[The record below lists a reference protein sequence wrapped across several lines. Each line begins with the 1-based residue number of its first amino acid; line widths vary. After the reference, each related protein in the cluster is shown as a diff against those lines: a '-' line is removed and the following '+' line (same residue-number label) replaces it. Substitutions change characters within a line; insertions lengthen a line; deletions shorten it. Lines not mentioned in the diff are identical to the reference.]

1 MSEEL
6 SDHVAK
12 GQMLRRRWVQL
23 LLCCGL
29 LLAVLWLVRVR
40 YARSHNF
47 DPIHV
52 QLAGDEWRDCRV
64 FYQSIYGSW
73 GQLMV
78 DERYPNRWIQSPS
91 VNGVVQ
97 VLVECPGDRRI
108 TGESVEVRAGSS
120 WGIARVVPQL
130 REANAE
136 VLPAGVRDRW
146 TCLEF
151 SPPVTSLI
159 PLAQGTINWQ
169 GDLWLLLVPVVQVL
183 TLGGAGLSW
192 LCLVPVR
199 RWTRG

>member
-1 MSEEL
+1 MSEKL
-6 SDHVAK
+6 SDQGVLRTT
-12 GQMLRRRWVQL
+12 LRRRWVQV
-23 LLCCGL
+23 LLCAGL

-52 QLAGDEWRDCRV
+52 QLSGDEWRDCRV

-73 GQLMV
+73 GQLV
-78 DERYPNRWIQSPS
+78 GDERYRNRWIQSPS
-91 VNGVVQ
+91 VNGVVR
-97 VLVECPGDRRI
+97 VLVECPGERRI
-108 TGESVEVRAGSS
+108 SGESVEVRAGSS
-120 WGIARVVPQL
+120 WVVGRVVPQL
-130 REANAE
+130 RETNPGS
-136 VLPAGVRDRW
+136 LPAGVKDCW

-183 TLGGAGLSW
+183 TLSGAGLVW
-192 LCLVPVR
+192 LLLVPAFR
-199 RWTRG
+199 RTTD